1 MTINKDFVTGCY
13 FSPQNRLQNV
23 FLCHSKDNM
32 KTNAEPQNKSNCSL
46 FIRRGRQKNYWQAQT
61 NGPGFTHFSGF
72 FFNQTLRTDRAP
84 QAERPWQPS
93 AFSWIYLILQHSEVM
108 KARQTLGKEY
118 TTTLFRA
125 ICLHLKKKKREKNP
139 PSTGRSVNKSNR
151 DRTSFMPDAHVRFVH
166 SLQPFNKTKG
176 FSATFECCDFHGN
189 HMHRGHKVSS
199 ERSPDFREGRGEARL
214 RRTRLWKET
223 QNKHASYLTGWWD

>member
-1 MTINKDFVTGCY
+1 
-13 FSPQNRLQNV
+13 
-23 FLCHSKDNM
+23 M

-125 ICLHLKKKKREKNP
+125 ICLHLKKKKEKKIPLQRDARWINQTAIEH
-139 PSTGRSVNKSNR
+139 PSCQTPTCALFIPCSHLIKQK
-151 DRTSFMPDAHVRFVH
+151 A
-166 SLQPFNKTKG
+166 SLQPLSVAISMETTCTAAIRFRLN
-176 FSATFECCDFHGN
+176 AA
-189 HMHRGHKVSS
+189 RIS
-199 ERSPDFREGRGEARL
+199 ERVAVKRGWGGRACER
-214 RRTRLWKET
+214 
-223 QNKHASYLTGWWD
+223 KHKINMLHI

>member
-1 MTINKDFVTGCY
+1 
-13 FSPQNRLQNV
+13 
-23 FLCHSKDNM
+23 M

-72 FFNQTLRTDRAP
+72 FFNQTLRADRAP

-151 DRTSFMPDAHVRFVH
+151 DRTSFMPDAHVRFVIPCSH
-166 SLQPFNKTKG
+166 LIKQKASLQPLSVAISMETTCTAAIRFRLN
-176 FSATFECCDFHGN
+176 AA
-189 HMHRGHKVSS
+189 RIS
-199 ERSPDFREGRGEARL
+199 ERVAVKRGWGGRACER
-214 RRTRLWKET
+214 
-223 QNKHASYLTGWWD
+223 KHKINMLHI